1 MEKLIKDFIVK
12 VKKYNKY
19 ILMFIILAILFIGG
33 ILVSAKNNHREKEI
47 LYNEYNNIIVVK
59 ISGDVMYP
67 GKYEIEYGT
76 TIGQLLKIAGF
87 DYKDNEPLLVNK
99 NAVLENNEV
108 INIKK
113 ISSNNNRLNINT
125 ASIEELSLLLSN
137 DLEKA
142 SNIYNY
148 RMKNGSFKTVNELLD
163 VTGINSKILNSIIN
177 EIRLS

>member
-1 MEKLIKDFIVK
+1 MEKLINK
-12 VKKYNKY
+12 VKKYSKY
-19 ILMFIILAILFIGG
+19 ILMFIVLIALFIGG
-33 ILVSAKNNHREKEI
+33 ILVNAKNNNKEKEI
-47 LYNEYNNIIVVK
+47 SFNEYNNIIVVK

-99 NAVLENNEV
+99 NAVLEHNEV
-108 INIKK
+108 INIKR
-113 ISSNNNRLNINT
+113 ISSNNNRININT

>member
-1 MEKLIKDFIVK
+1 MEKLINK

-19 ILMFIILAILFIGG
+19 ILMFIVLIVLFIGG
-33 ILVSAKNNHREKEI
+33 ILVNAKNNNKEKEI
-47 LYNEYNNIIVVK
+47 SFNEYNNIIVVK

-99 NAVLENNEV
+99 NAVLEHNEV
-108 INIKK
+108 INIKR
-113 ISSNNNRLNINT
+113 ISSNNNRININT